1 MKDNRRTQAERSAT
15 TREALVAAGRS
26 LFAGRAFADV
36 GTEEIVRT
44 AGVSRGALY
53 HHFADKTELY
63 AAVFEAVEAEV
74 IGRIAAAAANAQL
87 ADPLAAMRLG
97 AGIWLDACAEPEVH
111 RIALVDAP
119 AVLGQ
124 ARWREI
130 GSHYGMGLVQGLLAQ
145 AIQAGRIPPQP
156 VEPLAHLLLGALREG
171 ALYLAV
177 AADPVQARQ
186 EVGAALDRMIE
197 ALGIGPKG

>member
-74 IGRIAAAAANAQL
+74 IGRIGGDGANAQL

>member
-15 TREALVAAGRS
+15 TRDALVAAGRS
-26 LFAGRAFADV
+26 LFAVRAFAEV

-44 AGVSRGALY
+44 AGVTRGALY

-74 IGRIAAAAANAQL
+74 IGRIGTAVMAAGL
-87 ADPLAAMRLG
+87 TDPLAAMRLG

-130 GSHYGMGLVQGLLAQ
+130 GSHYGMGLVQGLLVQ
-145 AIQAGRIPPQP
+145 AIAVGRIPPQP

-171 ALYLAV
+171 SLYLVV
-177 AADPVQARQ
+177 AADPAQARQ
-186 EVGAALDRMIE
+186 EIGAALDKMIE
-197 ALGIGPKG
+197 ALGA

>member
-1 MKDNRRTQAERSAT
+1 MKDNRRTQAERSAS
-15 TREALVAAGRS
+15 TRDALVM
-26 LFAGRAFADV
+26 AGRALFAARAFTEV
-36 GTEEIVRT
+36 GTEELVRT
-44 AGVSRGALY
+44 AGVTRGALY

-74 IGRIAAAAANAQL
+74 IGRIGAAVMSAQL
-87 ADPLAAMRLG
+87 TDPLAAMRLG

-145 AIQAGRIPPQP
+145 AIAVGRIPPQP
-156 VEPLAHLLLGALREG
+156 VEPLAHILLGALREG
-171 ALYLAV
+171 ALYLAT
-177 AADPVQARQ
+177 AEDPVRARQ
-186 EVGAALDRMIE
+186 EIGDAIDRMIQ
-197 ALGIGPKG
+197 ALGAA

>member
-15 TREALVAAGRS
+15 TRDALVAAGRS
-26 LFAGRAFADV
+26 LFAVRAFAEV
-36 GTEEIVRT
+36 GTEELVRT

-63 AAVFEAVEAEV
+63 AAVFEAVEADV
-74 IGRIAAAAANAQL
+74 IGRIGAAVMGAGL
-87 ADPLAAMRLG
+87 TDPLAAMRLG
-97 AGIWLDACAEPEVH
+97 AGIWLDACAEPEVL
-111 RIALVDAP
+111 RIALIDGP

-145 AIQAGRIPPQP
+145 AIEVGRIPPQSI
-156 VEPLAHLLLGALREG
+156 EPLAHLLLGALREG

-177 AADPVQARQ
+177 AADPDRARQ
-186 EVGAALDRMIE
+186 EVGAALDRMIQ
-197 ALGIGPKG
+197 ALGV